1 MCVKIYM
8 SFIQDLVKKQLSI
21 WFPDKQIIEN
31 YRPDW
36 LVGLEIDLYLPE
48 LKLAVEVNGLQHY
61 VKIDKFFKTESQFEM
76 QLIRDH
82 VKKKILENENIKLI
96 SVKQGFNMFKELLF
110 KINYIS
116 KSKLKPNAELSQ
128 QAKDHWLNKRDD
140 YLPILPQEKRVDL
153 LEEEHMKYNFLIK
166 NKNYKEAYSFIKDRA
181 TIVDKKE
188 NSKLSKIY
196 GKNVSHIKNACNTL

>member
-1 MCVKIYM
+1 M